1 MVARGEYRAL
11 CGKKNERVLDFNAS
25 CSVSLSCLFQTCQDL
40 KGNFAGILSFFS
52 SQEER
57 NVANT
62 DVLQRQVAMLTTP
75 SDAWVV
81 VVFLIQ
87 CFFPSS
93 FLPLFSFFVV
103 IFYGWQMKVVLASSN
118 SRHRRTGISFRSLF
132 MYILGTISEGFQ
144 RVASHCADRT
154 CLYLVRLENY
164 GAHDPANVFIE

>member
-1 MVARGEYRAL
+1 MRVAVFPCPAYFKPAKTWKETLGVF
-11 CGKKNERVLDFNAS
+11 CH
-25 CSVSLSCLFQTCQDL
+25 
-40 KGNFAGILSFFS
+40 FFS

-103 IFYGWQMKVVLASSN
+103 IFYGWQMKAVLASSN